1 MNQEQ
6 VIETVS
12 IQRMVGRVAN
22 AEGHSAE
29 QIRFFTSDAQINVY
43 MGDEKILE
51 FSGLRYIEHGL
62 KQFMAN
68 VKRCHY
74 LLGQNTIDF
83 LTGSKA
89 TGRLFCRATHVTE
102 NMGEE
107 IITDYCI
114 YYEDI
119 YERHQSEWLIKARD
133 VHYFITDKRVL
144 GI

>member
-6 VIETVS
+6 VIETMS
-12 IQRMVGRVAN
+12 IQRLVGRVAN

-29 QIRFFTSDAQINVY
+29 QKAFFTPDAQVSIY
-43 MGDEKILE
+43 MGEEKILE
-51 FSGLRYIEHGL
+51 FSGLRYLEHGL

-74 LLGQNTIDF
+74 LLGQHTVDF
-83 LTGSKA
+83 LSGSKA
-89 TGRLFCRATHVTE
+89 TGRLFCRAVHVTE
-102 NMGEE
+102 NMGED

-119 YERHQSEWLIKARD
+119 YERQHNDWLIKARD